1 MRERLA
7 TVTPTAARRGQ
18 AVAGVLA
25 ELDNARQIAAGAQR
39 PDLAERVERAAV
51 RLRAD
56 DVAVAVVGEFKQGKS
71 TLVNALLRTDI
82 CPVDADVVTAVPT
95 VLRYGRPPAVFLQI
109 PGADGRTESV
119 PVPFDQLRRHV
130 TEGAP
135 ADDRP
140 APRSVEVRL
149 ERRLL
154 GAGLSFIDTPGVG
167 GLDSAQGNLTLA
179 MLPLAGAA
187 LFVTDAAQ
195 ELTAPE
201 VEFLRRTLERCPRA
215 FCVVTKTDLY
225 AEWRRI
231 VDINRGHLQRAGLD
245 VPIVAVSSFLR
256 MRAQSQNSAD
266 LNAESGF
273 PRLVDLLRRDVLGA
287 AEGAALTA
295 ARSELGFVV
304 EQLRERVA
312 AEQAAAATPEEAPEI
327 ARRYAEKTR
336 RSAWLSGGSWQT
348 VLGDGIQDL
357 TADVDHDLRERLR
370 LMVRK
375 GEELI
380 DESDPRDTWRD
391 FQAWAAREAT
401 AAAVDN
407 LMLLVART
415 EQLARDV
422 AERFDIEYD
431 SLDVDLPAPQAA
443 LRKVDDLDVSFDKS
457 RMQQFLG
464 AFTAARVTYGGFY
477 MLGAV
482 GALFNLA
489 VAAPLGLLAG
499 MTLGRRLVRHE
510 RERQMQQRRAQAK
523 QELRRYVDDVSFHMG
538 RDSREAVRRT
548 QRFLRDEFAA
558 RALAV
563 ERSAAAAADAVRTTA
578 ALPDDERAR
587 RAEQLAAQRRELDR
601 LGRTVSRS

>member
-1 MRERLA
+1 LA
-7 TVTPTAARRGQ
+7 TDL
-18 AVAGVLA
+18 LA
-25 ELDNARQIAAGAQR
+25 ELDGVRRLASANDR
-39 PDLAERVERAAV
+39 PDLAERLDRAAE

-95 VLRYGRPPAVFLQI
+95 VLRFGTPPSVTLQVPAEDGTLSAV
-109 PGADGRTESV
+109 G
-119 PVPFDQLRRHV
+119 VPFDQLRRHV

-135 ADDRP
+135 AADGTP
-140 APRSVEVRL
+140 APRTVEVRL
-149 ERRLL
+149 DRRLL

-179 MLPLAGAA
+179 TLSTAGSA

-201 VEFLRRTLERCPRA
+201 VDFLRRTLERCPNV
-215 FCVVTKTDLY
+215 FCVVTKIDLHG
-225 AEWRRI
+225 EWRRI
-231 VDINRGHLQRAGLD
+231 VELDAGHLAKAGLD

-256 MRAQSQNSAD
+256 LRAQARDSTA

-273 PRLVDLLRRDVLGA
+273 PRLVELLRRDVLGA
-287 AEGAALTA
+287 ARAGVQAA
-295 ARSELGFVV
+295 ARAELAFVV
-304 EQLRERVA
+304 AQLRERVE
-312 AEQAAAATPEEAPEI
+312 AEQVAAASPAAAVSI
-327 ARRYAEKTR
+327 SDRYAEKQRRTR
-336 RSAWLSGGSWQT
+336 ALGSWQT

-370 LMVRK
+370 GMLRR
-375 GEELI
+375 GEELL
-380 DESDPRDTWRD
+380 DESDPRETWRD

-407 LMLLVART
+407 MMLLVTRT

-431 SLDVDLPAPQAA
+431 SLDVDLPAPEQG
-443 LRKVDDLDVSFDKS
+443 LGKVGDLDVNFHKS
-457 RMQQFLG
+457 GMQQFLG

-477 MLGAV
+477 MLGAL
-482 GALFNLA
+482 GALFNVA
-489 VAAPLGLLAG
+489 VAAPIGLLAG
-499 MTLGRRLVRHE
+499 MTLGRRLIKQE
-510 RERQMQQRRAQAK
+510 RERQVQQRRMQAK
-523 QELRRYVDDVSFHMG
+523 AELRRYVDDVTFHVG

-558 RALAV
+558 RAGAV
-563 ERSAAAAADAVRTTA
+563 ERSAAATAAAVRETA
-578 ALPDDERAR
+578 ALPDAAREARAR
-587 RAEQLAAQRRELDR
+587 QLASLRGELDR
-601 LGRTVSRS
+601 FA

>member
-1 MRERLA
+1 M
-7 TVTPTAARRGQ
+7 TPTAAWR
-18 AVAGVLA
+18 AGPVDGLLA
-25 ELDNARQIAAGAQR
+25 ELGDARRLAADADRQ
-39 PDLAERVERAAV
+39 DLAERLDRAAD

-82 CPVDADVVTAVPT
+82 CPVDSDVVTAVPT
-95 VLRYGRPPAVFLQI
+95 VLRFGRPPAVFLQVSG
-109 PGADGRTESV
+109 PDGTLEAV
-119 PVPFDQLRRHV
+119 PVPFEHLPRHV
-130 TEGAP
+130 IEGAP
-135 ADDRP
+135 ASDDGA
-140 APRSVEVRL
+140 APRGVEVRL
-149 ERRLL
+149 DRRLL
-154 GAGLSFIDTPGVG
+154 EAGLSFIDTPGVG
-167 GLDSAQGNLTLA
+167 GLDSAQGNITLA
-179 MLPLAGAA
+179 TLPLAGAA

-201 VEFLRRTLERCPRA
+201 VEFLRRAIERCPRL

-231 VDINRGHLQRAGLD
+231 VEINRGHLARAGLE

-256 MRAQSQNSAD
+256 MRAQAHDSTA
-266 LNAESGF
+266 LNDESGF
-273 PRLVDLLRRDVLGA
+273 PHLVELLRRDVLGTA
-287 AEGAALTA
+287 VTTGLAA
-295 ARSELGFVV
+295 ARAELTFVV
-304 EQLRERVA
+304 AELRESVQ
-312 AEQAAAATPEEAPEI
+312 AEQAAAATPAAAPQI
-327 ARRYAEKTR
+327 AQRYVEKSR
-336 RSAWLSGGSWQT
+336 RSAWLAGGTWQT

-375 GEELI
+375 GDELL

-407 LMLLVART
+407 LMLLVGRT

-422 AERFDIEYD
+422 AERFGIEYD
-431 SLDVDLPAPQAA
+431 SLDVDLPSPDLA
-443 LRKVDDLDVSFDKS
+443 LRKVDDLDISFHKS
-457 RMQQFLG
+457 GMQQFLG

-482 GALFNLA
+482 GALFNVA

-499 MTLGRRLVRHE
+499 VTLGRRLIRME
-510 RERQMQQRRAQAK
+510 RERQVQQRRAQAK
-523 QELRRYVDDVSFHMG
+523 GELRRYVDDVTFHVG

-558 RALAV
+558 RAHTV
-563 ERSAAAAADAVRTTA
+563 ERSAAATAAAVRSTA
-578 ALPDDERAR
+578 ALPQDERSR
-587 RAEQLAAQRRELDR
+587 RAATLAEQGRRLDR
-601 LGRTVSRS
+601 LAVA

>member
-1 MRERLA
+1 LA
-7 TVTPTAARRGQ
+7 TVTPTAARRGE
-18 AVAGVLA
+18 A
-25 ELDNARQIAAGAQR
+25 AAGLLGELADARRLAAEVER
-39 PDLAERVERAAV
+39 PDLAERLVRAADK
-51 RLRAD
+51 LRAD

-82 CPVDADVVTAVPT
+82 CPVDSDVVTAVPT
-95 VLRYGRPPAVFLQI
+95 VLRFGRPPAVFLNV
-109 PGADGRTESV
+109 PGPDGTLEAV

-130 TEGAP
+130 TEGAQ
-135 ADDRP
+135 ADADHP

-149 ERRLL
+149 DRRLL

-167 GLDSAQGNLTLA
+167 GLDSAQGNITLA
-179 MLPLAGAA
+179 ALPLAGAA

-201 VEFLRRTLERCPRA
+201 VEFLRRILERCPRV
-215 FCVVTKTDLY
+215 FCVVTKIDLY

-231 VDINRGHLQRAGLD
+231 VEINQGHLERAGLD

-256 MRAQSQNSAD
+256 MRAAARDSTE

-273 PRLVDLLRRDVLGA
+273 PRLVDLLRREVLGF
-287 AEGAALTA
+287 AETNALTA
-295 ARSELGFVV
+295 ARAELAFVV
-304 EQLRERVA
+304 AQLRERVE
-312 AEQAAAATPEEAPEI
+312 AEHAAAAEPAAAPRI
-327 ARRYAEKTR
+327 TRRYVEKTR
-336 RSAWLSGGSWQT
+336 RSAWLGGGSWQT

-375 GEELI
+375 GEELL
-380 DESDPRDTWRD
+380 DSSDPRDTWRD

-407 LMLLVART
+407 LMLLVGRT

-422 AERFDIEYD
+422 AERFGIEYD
-431 SLDVDLPAPQAA
+431 SLDVDLPSPELAM
-443 LRKVDDLDVSFDKS
+443 RKVDDLDVSFHRS
-457 RMQQFLG
+457 GMQQFLG

-482 GALFNLA
+482 GALFNVA
-489 VAAPLGLLAG
+489 IAAPLGLLAG
-499 MTLGRRLVRHE
+499 MTLGRRLVRQE
-510 RERQMQQRRAQAK
+510 RERQVQHRRAQAK
-523 QELRRYVDDVSFHMG
+523 NELRRYVDDVTFHVG

-548 QRFLRDEFAA
+548 QRFLRDEFQA
-558 RALAV
+558 RAQAV
-563 ERSAAAAADAVRTTA
+563 ERSAAATAEAVRSTA
-578 ALPDDERAR
+578 ALPDDERRIRAAAL
-587 RAEQLAAQRRELDR
+587 AEQRRRLDR
-601 LGRTVSRS
+601 LDVA